1 MHVYLSSFLLGE
13 KAEALLSLI
22 RAPKA
27 VVIANAIDNFRE
39 VREEHLHGQIAGLRR
54 LGLDAEELDLRE
66 CFRDPRRLAI
76 RMSAVGLVW
85 VTGGN
90 AFLLR
95 RAMRYS
101 GFDQYIADRKSDD
114 VLVYGGYSAG
124 ACVAGPSLRGL
135 DLVDMPLAIAD
146 GYDSEVVWDGL
157 GLIRYSIVPHYRSP
171 HRDSVGADA
180 MVEYYIENKMPFVAL
195 RDGETVIAAAG

>member
-1 MHVYLSSFLLGE
+1 MHVYLSSFLLGD
-13 KAEALLSLI
+13 KADALLSLV
-22 RAPKA
+22 RNPKA
-27 VVIANAIDNFRE
+27 VVIANAIDNVRE
-39 VREEHLHGQIAGLRR
+39 VREEHLHEQLTGLRR

-66 CFRDPRRLAI
+66 CFRDARRLAL

-101 GFDQYIADRKSDD
+101 GFDQYISDRTGEDL
-114 VLVYGGYSAG
+114 LVYGGYSAG
-124 ACVAGPSLRGL
+124 ACVAGPTLRGV
-135 DLVDMPLAIAD
+135 DLVDMTLATAD
-146 GYDSEVVWDGL
+146 GYDSDVVWDGL
-157 GLIRYSIVPHYRSP
+157 GLVPYSIVPHYRSP
-171 HRDSVGADA
+171 HRDSTGADA

-195 RDGETVIAAAG
+195 RDGETVITTTV